1 MTKTNG
7 LVAYAEIVK
16 TSIASRMAYRD
27 DFWISS
33 LMTVAGELV
42 VPLLTFLIYRSGASF
57 PGWSLNE
64 VLLIQAVFLLSKG
77 IAFPFFFG
85 IVWNTLDRVREGTF
99 DLLLI
104 KPRSALYMALVTG
117 FQPDG
122 LGRLLGGVLLLGV
135 AAWIVPAAGIAG
147 WLLFA
152 ALMLLSVMVLFSFA
166 LFMSGL
172 LFRWVGSSR
181 VYDIFD
187 SVTSFGLYPRTVFS
201 KSFVGLVLHAVPVMM
216 IGFIPASALLG
227 KLPQDVWIA
236 AAVSFAFFLLSLA
249 FWYRMLGNYTSA
261 GG

>member
-1 MTKTNG
+1 MNLG
-7 LVAYAEIVK
+7 LRAYAEIVK
-16 TSIASRMAYRD
+16 TSLSSRMAYRG

-33 LMTVAGELV
+33 LMTIAGELV
-42 VPLLTFLIYRSGASF
+42 VPLLTFLIYRTGASF

-64 VLLIQAVFLLSKG
+64 VLLIQSVFLLSKG

-85 IVWNTLDRVREGTF
+85 IVWNTLDRVRDGTF

-104 KPRSALYMALVTG
+104 RPRPALYMALVTG

-122 LGRLLGGVLLLGV
+122 LGRLLGGLLLLG
-135 AAWIVPAAGIAG
+135 ATAWYAPAANAVD
-147 WLLFA
+147 WLLFVV
-152 ALMLLSVMVLFSFA
+152 LMLFSVMVLFSFA
-166 LFMSGL
+166 LFLSGL

-201 KSFVGLVLHAVPVMM
+201 KSFVGLLLHAVPVMM
-216 IGFIPASALLG
+216 IGYFPAAALLG
-227 KLPQDVWIA
+227 KLTADVWIA
-236 AAVSFAFFLLSLA
+236 AAVSIAFFLLSLT
-249 FWYRMLGNYTSA
+249 FWHRMLGNYTSA